1 MVRRLHGEGTHQAT
15 ERTNPKMQVSVRQK
29 RLREQRSAFLAFV
42 VLALVYLLAGLPIVY
57 RSLAVSAAYAAPQRL
72 PAFTTLDRNHDG
84 YVDSSEAAPWPAYA
98 GAFAWADVNGDG
110 RLNPAEYRAA
120 LRKLAGSR

>member
-1 MVRRLHGEGTHQAT
+1 
-15 ERTNPKMQVSVRQK
+15 MQISLRQK
-29 RLREQRSAFLAFV
+29 RLREQRSAFLAFM

-57 RSLAVSAAYAAPQRL
+57 RSLAVSAAYVAPRGL
-72 PAFTTLDRNHDG
+72 PAFAMLDRNHDG

-110 RLNPAEYRAA
+110 RLDPAEYRAA
-120 LRKLAGSR
+120 MNRLARSP